1 MREAVIVSTTRTP
14 IGKAY
19 RGALS
24 DISGPQLTAH
34 ALTGPRDQ
42 AGITGEEIHDIVL
55 GCAEGNRPA
64 TSLAGLK
71 PVLGNRSSPTVTVTA
86 GYASQLYDG
95 PSAGSRRS
103 QPPRPHF
110 PLIGISGRLRGEALR
125 RRSVRARST

>member
-1 MREAVIVSTTRTP
+1 MREAVIVSTSRTP
-14 IGKAY
+14 IGKAC

-24 DISGPQLTAH
+24 DISGPQLAPH

-71 PVLGNRSSPTVTVTA
+71 PVLGNRSSPTVTA
-86 GYASQLYDG
+86 GYASQ
-95 PSAGSRRS
+95 P
-103 QPPRPHF
+103 
-110 PLIGISGRLRGEALR
+110 LR
-125 RRSVRARST
+125 RPLSWKSAKPAA